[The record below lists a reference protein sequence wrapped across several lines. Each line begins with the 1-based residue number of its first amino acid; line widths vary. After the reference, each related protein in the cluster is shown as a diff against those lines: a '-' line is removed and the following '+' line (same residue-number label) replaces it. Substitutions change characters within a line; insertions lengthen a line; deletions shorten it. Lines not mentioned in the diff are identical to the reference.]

1 MAQEWKGDWSTKTDT
16 NSAAAGSVNDEPHP
30 EAMPIYVDLDGT
42 LISSDML
49 WETLWIMLRERPSTL
64 LRLPFWL
71 LKGKSHFKET
81 VSSQASF
88 DASLLPYRCEVLD
101 YLSREKACGRR
112 IVLATA
118 SNRRIADAIATHL
131 GFFDSVLASD
141 RERNLRGDEKLRA
154 IQEDCSESDFEYL
167 GDSSVDLPIWRS
179 ASVATLVAAS
189 PATVAAARQ
198 LPARLE
204 IIDTAMPDRW
214 PALRAMR
221 SYQWVKNALLFV
233 PIVLAHEISDVS
245 RTLSVFVAF
254 VTFCAVASATYML
267 NDLLDIESD
276 RQHVRKRS
284 RPFASGS
291 LPIPTGVAVA
301 GSLLLAGFITSSLLL
316 PAMATGML
324 AIYCVLTISY
334 SFRVKELL
342 FVDVLMLAG
351 LYTHRVLAGAVAA
364 SVVVSPWLLAFSLFF
379 FLSLALLKR
388 YSELLAL
395 QDREGETLA
404 RRAYTLEDLG
414 LVETMGTS
422 SGFMSVLIL
431 CLFVLS
437 DDVSRLYPTPQ
448 LLWLVCPIFLYWI
461 ARMWFLARRR
471 ILSDDPV
478 LFAATD
484 RVSYFTG
491 ALIGLVGIL
500 AALQR

>member
-1 MAQEWKGDWSTKTDT
+1 VAQEWKGDS
-16 NSAAAGSVNDEPHP
+16 SAKADADSESANPVRGEPRS
-30 EAMPIYVDLDGT
+30 ESMPIYVDLDGT

-49 WETLWIMLRERPSTL
+49 WETLWILLRERPAVL
-64 LRLPFWL
+64 LQLPFWL
-71 LKGKSHFKET
+71 LRGKSRFKET
-81 VSSQASF
+81 ISSRVAF
-88 DASLLPYRCEVLD
+88 DASLLPFRPEVLD
-101 YLSREKACGRR
+101 YLNEEKAHGRR

-131 GFFDSVLASD
+131 GIFDSVLASD
-141 RERNLRGDEKLRA
+141 RDRNLRGDEKCRA
-154 IQEDCSESDFEYL
+154 ILADCSESDFEYL
-167 GDSSVDLPIWRS
+167 GDSTMDLPIWRS

-189 PATVAAARQ
+189 PATVAEVRR

-204 IIDTAMPDRW
+204 IIEIAKLDPW

-233 PIVLAHEISDVS
+233 PILLAHEISDLS

-254 VTFCAVASATYML
+254 ATFCAVASATYML

-291 LPIPTGVAVA
+291 LPIPTGVWIA
-301 GSLLLAGFITSSLLL
+301 GGLLLAGFITSSLLL
-316 PAMATGML
+316 PAVSTGML
-324 AIYCVLTISY
+324 AIYTVLTVSY
-334 SFRVKELL
+334 SFRIKELL
-342 FVDVLMLAG
+342 FIDVLMLAG

-395 QDREGETLA
+395 QDREGESLA
-404 RRAYTLEDLG
+404 RRAYTLDDLG

-437 DDVSRLYPTPQ
+437 DDVSQLYPTPE

-461 ARMWFLARRR
+461 ARMWFLARHR

-484 RVSYFTG
+484 RVSYFVG
-491 ALIGLVGIL
+491 ALIGFVGIL
-500 AALQR
+500 AAFQR

>member
-1 MAQEWKGDWSTKTDT
+1 
-16 NSAAAGSVNDEPHP
+16 
-30 EAMPIYVDLDGT
+30 
-42 LISSDML
+42 
-49 WETLWIMLRERPSTL
+49 
-64 LRLPFWL
+64 
-71 LKGKSHFKET
+71 
-81 VSSQASF
+81 
-88 DASLLPYRCEVLD
+88 
-101 YLSREKACGRR
+101 
-112 IVLATA
+112 
-118 SNRRIADAIATHL
+118 
-131 GFFDSVLASD
+131 
-141 RERNLRGDEKLRA
+141 
-154 IQEDCSESDFEYL
+154 
-167 GDSSVDLPIWRS
+167 
-179 ASVATLVAAS
+179 
-189 PATVAAARQ
+189 
-198 LPARLE
+198 
-204 IIDTAMPDRW
+204 
-214 PALRAMR
+214 
-221 SYQWVKNALLFV
+221 
-233 PIVLAHEISDVS
+233 
-245 RTLSVFVAF
+245 
-254 VTFCAVASATYML
+254 
-267 NDLLDIESD
+267 
-276 RQHVRKRS
+276 
-284 RPFASGS
+284 
-291 LPIPTGVAVA
+291 
-301 GSLLLAGFITSSLLL
+301 
-316 PAMATGML
+316 MATGML